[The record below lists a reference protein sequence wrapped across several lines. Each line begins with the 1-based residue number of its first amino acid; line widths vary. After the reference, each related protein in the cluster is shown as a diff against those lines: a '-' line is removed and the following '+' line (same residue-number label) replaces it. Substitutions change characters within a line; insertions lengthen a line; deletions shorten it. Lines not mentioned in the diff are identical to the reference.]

1 MNRASRK
8 WLITALI
15 LGGLSLLVLF
25 ATFRYQNDRISKIN
39 FIILDN
45 QQKNVASLSGEEF
58 TRYVEQCGGSLDCS
72 TAPWTARYDGIFQ
85 HREWTFVFANPRVE
99 VSR

>member
-15 LGGLSLLVLF
+15 LGGLSLFVAF
-25 ATFRYQNDRISKIN
+25 ATFRYQNYRIGKIN

-45 QQKNVASLSGEEF
+45 QRENVAGLS
-58 TRYVEQCGGSLDCS
+58 S
-72 TAPWTARYDGIFQ
+72 
-85 HREWTFVFANPRVE
+85 
-99 VSR
+99 

>member
-15 LGGLSLLVLF
+15 LGGLSLFVAF
-25 ATFRYQNDRISKIN
+25 ATFRYQNYRIGKIN

-45 QQKNVASLSGEEF
+45 QRENVAGLSSEEF
-58 TRYVEQCGGSLDCS
+58 TRYVQQCGGSLDSS
-72 TAPWTARYDGIFQ
+72 TAPWTARYDGVFQ
-85 HREWTFVFANPRVE
+85 HREWTFVFATPQVE
-99 VSR
+99 SSR

>member
-45 QQKNVASLSGEEF
+45 QQKNVAGLSSEEF
-58 TRYVEQCGGSLDCS
+58 TRYVEQCGGSLDSS
-72 TAPWTARYDGIFQ
+72 TAPWTARYDGVFQ
-85 HREWTFVFANPRVE
+85 HREWTFVFATPRVE
-99 VSR
+99 VSP